1 MGGVASVCGNVTT
14 ALVLLVSD
22 VTRRRS
28 AIRMPKLRWCTKIFV
43 FYNSCLL
50 LYLVASLMGCLVPVH
65 WGVGS
70 PGADNIKLLGWCGR
84 LRQRQWQEHSKV
96 GTGPMDHESL
106 HPQIQMY
113 CWNCDQPLLAGML
126 WCTEMSRV
134 YLYAWICTCMYVI
147 SLSPFLG
154 LLPII

>member
-1 MGGVASVCGNVTT
+1 MGGVVSVCGNVTT

-22 VTRRRS
+22 VTCRRS
-28 AIRMPKLRWCTKIFV
+28 AIRMPELRWCTKIFV
-43 FYNSCLL
+43 FYNSCWL
-50 LYLVASLMGCLVPVH
+50 LYLVAALMGCLVPVH

-84 LRQRQWQEHSKV
+84 LRQRQWQEHCKV

-113 CWNCDQPLLAGML
+113 CRNCDQPNSRYAMVYRDVQSTYISYT
-126 WCTEMSRV
+126 CT
-134 YLYAWICTCMYVI
+134 LWICTCMYVI
-147 SLSPFLG
+147 SH
-154 LLPII
+154 LPV